1 MIILKKLSILLA
13 IFMILNANIS
23 LAAAAVDKKIELN
36 GESINLEDDE
46 QIMKLKEEIEKK
58 SEKEKDMIIGST
70 VISLNG
76 QENQIRNSE
85 SNLGCLIT
93 DAVLAKTKAEVVIIN
108 SRTINA
114 SIAKGLI
121 SVRDIKRALPAQDEI
136 ILKKIKG
143 AKLIGALEHSI
154 SKYPENAS
162 FFPQISGIKII
173 FAEIEGSANQILKV
187 LVNSKP
193 LKANK
198 YYLIATND
206 SLAQGG
212 DGFKKLAQAKKIKNS
227 GRLDQL
233 FQEYLQEKEIIE
245 KVKGNRIIA
254 VTKTGNNY
262 YYRVQK
268 GDYLYLIANK
278 FSISIAKIM
287 EANNLKNRSLIYE
300 GQKLIIPGL
309 R

>member
-1 MIILKKLSILLA
+1 MKKLIICLVFLTILT
-13 IFMILNANIS
+13 ANTIS
-23 LAAAAVDKKIELN
+23 AAAAVDKKIELN

-70 VISLNG
+70 VIFLNG
-76 QENQIRNSE
+76 QENHIRNSE

-93 DAVLAKTKAEVVIIN
+93 DAVLAKTKAEAVIIN

-121 SVRDIKRALPAQDEI
+121 SMRDIKRALPAQDEI
-136 ILKKIKG
+136 IIKEIKG
-143 AKLIGALEHSI
+143 SKLVEVLEHSI

-162 FFPQISGIKII
+162 FFPQLSGIKII
-173 FAEIEGSANQILKV
+173 FAEIEGAANKILKV

-193 LKANK
+193 LKENK

-227 GRLDQL
+227 GRLDQI
-233 FQEYLQEKEIIE
+233 FKEYLQEKEIIE
-245 KVKGNRIIA
+245 KVKANRIIA
-254 VTKTGNNY
+254 VSKVGNNY
-262 YYRVQK
+262 FYRIQK

-278 FSISIAKIM
+278 FSVSVKKIM
-287 EANNLKNRSLIYE
+287 QANNLKNISLIYE